1 MNRSR
6 TVRAVLA
13 APILAAG
20 VLATT
25 LTGAGPAVAQPTSGS
40 ACTSMAMPA
49 TQSDTGTPNSLT
61 RAGQVGAANAPAQTP
76 DAPMDCTAASH
87 G

>member
-1 MNRSR
+1 MIR
-6 TVRAVLA
+6 TRTIRTILA

-20 VLATT
+20 VLAATFSVAAPAT
-25 LTGAGPAVAQPTSGS
+25 ADPMSGPGCP
-40 ACTSMAMPA
+40 SMAMPG
-49 TQSDTGTPNSLT
+49 TQASAGTPSALT
-61 RAGQVGAANAPAQTP
+61 RAGQVGAASAPQSSA

>member
-1 MNRSR
+1 MNRTR
-6 TVRAVLA
+6 TIRAILA

-25 LTGAGPAVAQPTSGS
+25 LTAAGTAVAQPTSGS
-40 ACTSMAMPA
+40 ACTSMAMPE
-49 TQSDTGTPNSLT
+49 TQSNAGTPNSLT
-61 RAGQVGAANAPAQTP
+61 RAGQVGTANAPAQAP
-76 DAPMDCTAASH
+76 DAPMDCTAAGH